1 MYTVHAAVPAMCT
14 AYSTHGGHMPVQ
26 DARRVHA
33 EYMRSTCC
41 GASSRAGGWSA
52 AIWRGEMRARTTIVP
67 QGLLAAAAPTSDR
80 VYLRVS
86 E

>member
-1 MYTVHAAVPAMCT
+1 MVGGRPHVQAAVPAMCT
-14 AYSTHGGHMPVQ
+14 PYTL
-26 DARRVHA
+26 HA
-33 EYMRSTCC
+33 CTGC